1 MYLYVQLN
9 NFAVHLK
16 LIVLLTNYTP
26 IYNKKFKKR
35 KEIKTAE
42 KKQEKIIY
50 METKK
55 EKTQMVNE
63 EIKGKLTYFEK
74 NGNKNTTIQNLVE
87 NFIVIQAFL
96 KKTIK
101 ISNKKH
107 NLPLKE

>member
-35 KEIKTAE
+35 KEIKHRKRN
-42 KKQEKIIY
+42 KKKIIY

-55 EKTQMVNE
+55 R
-63 EIKGKLTYFEK
+63 
-74 NGNKNTTIQNLVE
+74 KNTNGQ
-87 NFIVIQAFL
+87 
-96 KKTIK
+96 
-101 ISNKKH
+101 
-107 NLPLKE
+107 